1 MSNKPLLKGSV
12 DNQWEKRGWGL
23 GRKGLFLEEPLW
35 VPSTTQAANAD
46 TCRSFPLQVNVDLN
60 ALKGKARKKK
70 KRENMH
76 SVCWTVPTG
85 MWYNLQGKV
94 LLSTCGGNVPG
105 CFQIVLH
112 PNDTTDFHQLY
123 IPTIT
128 KQTIKIITI
137 IKKIKIRASSW
148 STRRCSDLAG
158 RPLKVSVLRIQRRNQ
173 NHHYKPL

>member
-1 MSNKPLLKGSV
+1 
-12 DNQWEKRGWGL
+12 
-23 GRKGLFLEEPLW
+23 
-35 VPSTTQAANAD
+35 
-46 TCRSFPLQVNVDLN
+46 
-60 ALKGKARKKK
+60 
-70 KRENMH
+70 MH

-137 IKKIKIRASSW
+137 TTIKKKKIRASSW

-158 RPLKVSVLRIQRRNQ
+158 RPLKSVCCASKEKIKTIII
-173 NHHYKPL
+173 NHFRGLGWIYCAFKYYLSLWNPQKCFVFFVCFLMNGCLYQTYRASFWDETSQAAVKFCGGSMRG